1 MKDYTD
7 AELAQ
12 ILDKDIFHLISEAA
26 DRLELEC
33 YVVGGY
39 VRDIFLERPSDDIDC
54 VVSLPPSLLGTP
66 EAIERPGIA
75 VAKELKR
82 MLGKKASLSVFK
94 NFGTA
99 QVKIYRPA
107 TSPLGGLGGSSIE
120 IEFVGARRESY
131 QRDSR
136 KPIIED
142 GTLEDD
148 QNRRDFT
155 INAMAICLNKA
166 HFGELVDPFGGLD
179 DLWDGI
185 IRTPLDPDITFS
197 DDPLR
202 MLRCIR
208 FATRFNFL
216 IEDETF
222 DALRRNAERIKIIS
236 GERIQEELNKILL
249 TNRPS
254 RGFVDLQECGLLPI
268 ILPELSALDAVET
281 RNGRAHKNNFYH
293 TLEVLENV
301 VKNTSSPS
309 EDGMSPLWLRWAA
322 LLHDIGK
329 PKSKRWDNLV
339 GWTFH
344 SHNIIGAKMVPN
356 LFRRL
361 KLPMDMKMKFVQ
373 KLVELHMRPIAI
385 ADDIVTDSAVRRL
398 VNDAGDDIDALMIL
412 CEADI
417 TSKNHNRKQHFL
429 DNYQLVRQK
438 IDDLKVK
445 DFKRLLQP
453 VIDGNEIMEM
463 FNLKPS
469 REVGTLKQYL
479 KDAVLDNK
487 VENEREP
494 LLALLNEKA
503 KAMGLVGKCF

>member
-1 MKDYTD
+1 MTDYTD
-7 AELAQ
+7 AELAE
-12 ILDKDIFHLISEAA
+12 ILDKDIFHMISDVA
-26 DRLELEC
+26 DDLGVEC

-39 VRDIFLERPSDDIDC
+39 VRDIFLDRPSDDIDC
-54 VVSLPPSLLGTP
+54 VVVGS
-66 EAIERPGIA
+66 GIT
-75 VAKELKR
+75 VAQELKR
-82 MLGKKASLSVFK
+82 RLGKKAYLSVFK

-99 QVKIYRPA
+99 QVKVAPSKSPRGETSTNCDA
-107 TSPLGGLGGSSIE
+107 TKWLE
-120 IEFVGARRESY
+120 IEFVGARKESY
-131 QRDSR
+131 QRNSR
-136 KPIIED
+136 KPIVED

-166 HFGELVDPFGGLD
+166 RFGELVDPFGGLD

-208 FATRFNFL
+208 FATRLNFK

-222 DALRRNAERIKIIS
+222 EALQRNAERIKIIS
-236 GERIQEELNKILL
+236 GERIQEELNKILM
-249 TNRPS
+249 TKTPS
-254 RGFVDLQECGLLPI
+254 RGFVDLQMCGLLPL
-268 ILPELSALDAVET
+268 ILPELSNMDMVET

-293 TLEVLENV
+293 TLEVLDNV
-301 VKNTSSPS
+301 VKATSDDTCGLDSQTV
-309 EDGMSPLWLRWAA
+309 LWLRWGA

-329 PKSKRWDNLV
+329 PRSKRWDNLL

-344 SHNIIGAKMVPN
+344 AHNTIGAKMIPG

-373 KLVELHMRPIAI
+373 KMVELHMRPIAI

-417 TSKNHNRKQHFL
+417 TSKNQMRKQHFL
-429 DNYQLVRQK
+429 ENYQLVRQK
-438 IDDLKVK
+438 IDDLKAK

-453 VIDGNEIMEM
+453 VIDGNEIMEL

-494 LLALLNEKA
+494 LMKLLMEKA
-503 KAMGLVGKCF
+503 KEMHLC

>member
-1 MKDYTD
+1 MKVKNYSDD
-7 AELAQ
+7 ELAQ
-12 ILDKDIFHLISEAA
+12 ILDNDIFHLISDVA
-26 DRLELEC
+26 DNMQLEC
-33 YVVGGY
+33 YLVGGY
-39 VRDIFLERPSDDIDC
+39 VRDIFLDQPSDDIDC
-54 VVSLPPSLLGTP
+54 VVVGS
-66 EAIERPGIA
+66 GIKIA
-75 VAKELKR
+75 TELKKR
-82 MLGKKASLSVFK
+82 LGKKAYLSVFK

-99 QVKIYRPA
+99 QVKVMSSGNRP
-107 TSPLGGLGGSSIE
+107 PVE

-136 KPIIED
+136 KPIVED

-155 INAMAICLNKA
+155 INAMAICLNKDR
-166 HFGELVDPFGGLD
+166 FGELIDPFGGLD

-222 DALRRNAERIKIIS
+222 QALERNTERLKIIS
-236 GERIQEELNKILL
+236 KERISEELNKILM
-249 TNRPS
+249 TKTPS
-254 RGFVDLQECGLLPI
+254 RGFVDLQRSGLLQF
-268 ILPELSALDAVET
+268 ILPELAAMDSVEE
-281 RNGRAHKNNFYH
+281 RNGKKHKNNFYH
-293 TLEVLENV
+293 TLEVLDNV
-301 VKNTSSPS
+301 AKA
-309 EDGMSPLWLRWAA
+309 DAPLWLRWAA

-329 PKSKRWDNLV
+329 PKSKRWDNIS

-344 SHNIIGAKMVPN
+344 SHNFIGARMVPGIFN
-356 LFRRL
+356 RL
-361 KLPMDMKMKFVQ
+361 KLPQDAKMKYVQ
-373 KLVELHMRPIAI
+373 KLVELHMRPINI
-385 ADDIVTDSAVRRL
+385 ADDEVTDSAVRRL
-398 VNDAGDDIDALMIL
+398 INDAGDDIDDLMIL

-417 TSKNHNRKQHFL
+417 TSKNEVRKAKFR
-429 DNYQLVRQK
+429 DNYQLVREK
-438 IDDLKVK
+438 IADLKER

-469 REVGTLKQYL
+469 KEVGILKAYL
-479 KDAVLDNK
+479 KDAVLDGI
-487 VENEREP
+487 VANEREP
-494 LLALLNEKA
+494 LMQLLTA
-503 KAMGLVGKCF
+503 KATEMGLVATS